1 MSEPAAGR
9 KPWNPYAVLP
19 AAILLPGSGHVM
31 NGVPQRG
38 LVFLFFIIL
47 LGWVTVHVMPPQAS
61 LFGRYI
67 GGIFVYGLS
76 VIDAYRI
83 ARVRYEKWRYQASTP

>member
-1 MSEPAAGR
+1 MSSQPR
-9 KPWNPYAVLP
+9 NPYAVLA
-19 AAILLPGSGHVM
+19 AAIVLPGSGHVL

-47 LGWVTVHVMPPQAS
+47 LGWVSANLMPAHAS
-61 LFGRYI
+61 FLGRYI
-67 GGIFVYGLS
+67 GGVFVYGLS

-83 ARVRYEKWRYQASTP
+83 ARVNWEKWKFARSTS